1 MDNYNSERCL
11 FDEEYDPEEEYDSMI
26 AEIEADFSEKIN
38 WRKAKSVLDY
48 IKEALD
54 NKEDLD
60 LIHESAVHQ
69 LEEIFN

>member
-11 FDEEYDPEEEYDSMI
+11 LDEEYDPEEEYDSMI

>member
-1 MDNYNSERCL
+1 
-11 FDEEYDPEEEYDSMI
+11 MI

-54 NKEDLD
+54 NNEDLD

>member
-11 FDEEYDPEEEYDSMI
+11 FDEEYDPEEEYYSMI